1 MRSMVNLVEDWA
13 VFEEYAR
20 RKKGFYQ
27 HTINDGMVD
36 MRVRSE
42 ECGFIREFK
51 NREDPLLTRIMD
63 LCRKQRFIKVT
74 ENIPDQDFFG

>member
-27 HTINDGMVD
+27 STINDGVVD
-36 MRVRSE
+36 MRVKSE

-74 ENIPDQDFFG
+74 ENIPDKDFVE

>member
-1 MRSMVNLVEDWA
+1 MVNLVEDWA

-27 HTINDGMVD
+27 FTINDGVVD
-36 MRVRSE
+36 MRVKSE

-63 LCRKQRFIKVT
+63 LCRRQRFIKVT
-74 ENIPDQDFFG
+74 ENIPDKDFFE